1 MTLALALLS
10 LMIVM
15 LFSALVIGA
24 IRQSMPR
31 PANTLVWS
39 HDRGARR

>member
-24 IRQSMPR
+24 MRQSVPR
-31 PANTLVWS
+31 PAPAPVWS
-39 HDRGARR
+39 HDRSARR